1 MASAKSWME
10 QNDPLIRATA
20 DSHRLRFISDNVRNE
35 CGIFNATGRNI
46 PALHQRS
53 SACLTVFNIRSLRQH
68 NGICCG
74 ILTRRIDHRR
84 PDRPGLYQSTG
95 SRCARS
101 RMGGVL
107 CWSTP
112 VELLNLS
119 SASIFAGGLLP
130 YEAAASVCYTPK
142 PEQDQFLINY
152 AMALGITVVAFPTI
166 TNLKTWMK
174 TNEAHLRRTAAAHRL
189 RFVTQNVRWEDGVL
203 VTSAGEETIAHI
215 RNAEGYPSP
224 VLVLCSSSIAH
235 TQFVAQYGRAGS
247 TTDTRVVRGFMDAL
261 AAGVRDT
268 AWVGFNAQ

>member
-1 MASAKSWME
+1 MWHL
-10 QNDPLIRATA
+10 QR
-20 DSHRLRFISDNVRNE
+20 HR
-35 CGIFNATGRNI
+35 GRNI

-130 YEAAASVCYTPK
+130 YEAAASVCYR
-142 PEQDQFLINY
+142 L
-152 AMALGITVVAFPTI
+152 
-166 TNLKTWMK
+166 
-174 TNEAHLRRTAAAHRL
+174 EA
-189 RFVTQNVRWEDGVL
+189 
-203 VTSAGEETIAHI
+203 
-215 RNAEGYPSP
+215 
-224 VLVLCSSSIAH
+224 
-235 TQFVAQYGRAGS
+235 RAGPVS
-247 TTDTRVVRGFMDAL
+247 DQLRHGTGYHCRNIPHNNQSKDLDE
-261 AAGVRDT
+261 
-268 AWVGFNAQ
+268 N